1 MPFTER
7 RVRRRL
13 QQATRCALMA
23 KVVKGTVLLELAG

>member
-13 QQATRCALMA
+13 QQANRCALMA
-23 KVVKGTVLLELAG
+23 KIVKWTVSLELAG